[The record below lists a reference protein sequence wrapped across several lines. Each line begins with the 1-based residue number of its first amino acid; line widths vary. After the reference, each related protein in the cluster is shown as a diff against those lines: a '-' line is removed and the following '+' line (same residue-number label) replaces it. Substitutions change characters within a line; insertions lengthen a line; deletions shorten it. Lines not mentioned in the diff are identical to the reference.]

1 MAVVFLHCT
10 QLVLL
15 LSVWRKLHLAATAST
30 PACCCLNLNYGFHS
44 TQSIPAVPPCP
55 TPAPTLL
62 LHVQDCGGML
72 PWMGWRYFLLG
83 TADPGNGGV
92 LQQPRG
98 QTSVFYSVP
107 PPLDKQQQQGPQQQQ
122 AQQQHQGATRPAVP
136 AADKGEEPGR

>member
-1 MAVVFLHCT
+1 
-10 QLVLL
+10 
-15 LSVWRKLHLAATAST
+15 
-30 PACCCLNLNYGFHS
+30 
-44 TQSIPAVPPCP
+44 
-55 TPAPTLL
+55 
-62 LHVQDCGGML
+62 ML

-107 PPLDKQQQQGPQQQQ
+107 PPLDKQQQQGPEQQQ

-136 AADKGEEPGR
+136 AADKGEEAGR